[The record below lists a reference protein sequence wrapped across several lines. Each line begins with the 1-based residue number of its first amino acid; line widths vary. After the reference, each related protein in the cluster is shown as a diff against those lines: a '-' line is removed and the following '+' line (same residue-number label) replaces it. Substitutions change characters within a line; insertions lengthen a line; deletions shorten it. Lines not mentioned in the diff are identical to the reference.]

1 MKLTILILVI
11 VVHLTSEAREAT
23 TAISEKERHFSLNR
37 IISSYY

>member
-11 VVHLTSEAREAT
+11 VIHLAPEAREAT